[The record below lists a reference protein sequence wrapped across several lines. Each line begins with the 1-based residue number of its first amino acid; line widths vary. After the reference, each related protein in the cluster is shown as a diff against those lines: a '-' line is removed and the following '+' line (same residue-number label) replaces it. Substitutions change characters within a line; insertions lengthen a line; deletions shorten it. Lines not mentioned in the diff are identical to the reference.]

1 MMWALADLVVVS
13 KLPNSKS
20 TPTLLALSDAIGP
33 VIPRLN
39 EGFTPETARR
49 TLVQLSALIEA
60 SWKWSQTTSDK
71 GGEQKVCRAQSCQSS
86 FLANQQDSTEQP
98 TLYGRHAPHAQC
110 RRSFTRKM
118 VRHNLPEVWRTT
130 PRTRLPHRGR
140 SGSPIRHGKLCCLGR
155 KWKADQRR
163 KQPRR

>member
-1 MMWALADLVVVS
+1 MPQVSYALRMMWALADLVVVS
-13 KLPNSKS
+13 RLPNSKS

-71 GGEQKVCRAQSCQSS
+71 GGEQKVCRSRSCRLS
-86 FLANQQDSTEQP
+86 FIANQQDSTEQ
-98 TLYGRHAPHAQC
+98 LALHGHHAPHAKYP
-110 RRSFTRKM
+110 RSSTRTM
-118 VRHNLPEVWRTT
+118 VHIHLPKVWGSAR
-130 PRTRLPHRGR
+130 RTRLPRRGR
-140 SGSPIRHGKLCCLGR
+140 TGSTIRHGKLML
-155 KWKADQRR
+155 
-163 KQPRR
+163 PRSEVEI